1 MTTPKTNKQKDIF
14 HIGFKIGL
22 LMKGIDGLLE
32 IIGSILLLFL
42 TPDRYNWLIRLL
54 TQHELSEDPQDLFAN
69 YLIHS
74 SPNFSFSTQHFVV
87 FYLLSHG
94 IIKCI
99 LVLLLWRQKLW
110 AYPLAI
116 LSLIL
121 FVVYQLYRYTF
132 THSAFLILLTIFDV
146 LMIFLTYKESK
157 QVRSRLCDSV

>member
-14 HIGFKIGL
+14 HIGFEIGL

-69 YLIHS
+69 YLINS
-74 SPNFSFSTQHFVV
+74 SPSFSSSTQHFVV

-157 QVRSRLCDSV
+157 QVRSKSM